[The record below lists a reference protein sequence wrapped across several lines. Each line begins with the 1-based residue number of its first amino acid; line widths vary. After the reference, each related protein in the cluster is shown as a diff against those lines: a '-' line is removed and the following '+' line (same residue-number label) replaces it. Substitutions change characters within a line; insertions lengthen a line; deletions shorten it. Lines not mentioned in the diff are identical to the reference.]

1 MIDAGKQYGAPFAD
15 TAFERLHG
23 DVFGSGR
30 ATRSTDVVL
39 FNKSTRQFKLVSNS
53 CSHGDWSSDLF
64 PEPTIKSKQSSVY
77 GMESHGF
84 ATGVECTVKYQSE
97 DGMHFQVT
105 SNNPYAGRNSASEDF
120 SYDFIKLVRTLGGG
134 NNNQVRWIIEDK

>member
-1 MIDAGKQYGAPFAD
+1 MIDAAKQYGAPFAD
-15 TAFERLHG
+15 TAFQRLHG

-39 FNKSTRQFKLVSNS
+39 FNKSSRKFNLISNS
-53 CSHGDWSSDLF
+53 CSHGDWSTGLF
-64 PEPTIKSKQSSVY
+64 PEPTIQSKKSSVY

-84 ATGVECTVKYQSE
+84 ATGVQCTVKYQSP
-97 DGMHFQVT
+97 DGVNFAVT
-105 SNNPYAGRNSASEDF
+105 SNNPYVGGNSASEDY
-120 SYDFIKLVRTLGGG
+120 SKDSVILIRTLGGG